1 MQLTISLEFSGDI
14 LSIDVP
20 ESLSLS
26 DFKAYLQAETNI
38 EPKDQHLKLNSKTLD
53 SDKTLQELGIVNN
66 DLIVLS
72 KKSQPR
78 PQQQQPPQQQQS
90 NQIHERIEMV
100 RQQVLSDP
108 QALNNMRMAQPSL
121 YNAVNDP
128 VQFRNLMVE
137 QVREEQRETSS
148 NQQEL
153 LRLQQDPDN
162 PENQKRILELIQQ
175 EAIEENMKLALD
187 ISPESFTSVNML
199 HLKLKINGVEQIAMV
214 DSGAAMTTIS
224 SEIAEKC
231 GISRLIDT
239 RFKGQ
244 AVGVGTQNI
253 GGKIHS
259 VPIEIAGVELPCS
272 FYIVDTSVGILFG
285 LDMLRR
291 HRCVIDLTKDTLMI
305 GGHIE
310 AKFLTESEM
319 PRNSLG
325 GNIFSRE
332 S

>member
-1 MQLTISLEFSGDI
+1 MQITISLEYSGDI

-20 ESLSLS
+20 ESLSLP

-38 EPKDQHLKLNSKTLD
+38 EPKDQHLKFNSKTLD
-53 SDKTLQELGIVNN
+53 SDNKTLQELGIVNN
-66 DLIVLS
+66 DLIVMN
-72 KKSQPR
+72 KKAQPR
-78 PQQQQPPQQQQS
+78 PQIQQSQPPS
-90 NQIHERIEMV
+90 NQVHERIEMV
-100 RQQVLSDP
+100 RQQVLTDP

-128 VQFRNLMVE
+128 IQFRNLMVE
-137 QVREEQRETSS
+137 QVKEEQRETSS

-175 EAIEENMKLALD
+175 EAIEENMKLAWD

-231 GISRLIDT
+231 GISRLVDK
-239 RFKGQ
+239 RFQGQ

-291 HRCVIDLTKDTLMI
+291 HRCVIDLTKDTLLI

-332 S
+332 A